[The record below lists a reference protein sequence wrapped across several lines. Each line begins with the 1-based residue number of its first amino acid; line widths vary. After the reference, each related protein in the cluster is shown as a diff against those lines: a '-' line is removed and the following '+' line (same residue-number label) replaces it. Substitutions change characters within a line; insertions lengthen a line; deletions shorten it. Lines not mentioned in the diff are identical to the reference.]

1 MTKLALMKISQESS
15 DEAVLKELGERLSR
29 YRLNHDL
36 TQEALAE
43 EAGISK
49 RTLIRLEDGEPVQA
63 TNLIRVLRAHGLL
76 QNFDALVPA
85 PALSPIQQAKLQ
97 GKTRKRASSPQ
108 EETEE
113 KNSWSWGDE
122 T

>member
-1 MTKLALMKISQESS
+1 MQMSQNSS
-15 DEAVLKELGERLSR
+15 DEAVLKELGNRLSR
-29 YRLNHDL
+29 YRLNRDL

-76 QNFDALVPA
+76 QNFDALVPE

-97 GKTRKRASSPQ
+97 GKARKRASSPR
-108 EETEE
+108 EDTEE
-113 KNSWSWGDE
+113 NSSWSWGDDA
-122 T
+122 